1 MSSFKHSSIF
11 KLLVVSI
18 IASIVTFAFL
28 GSLIWDSFQNIEATG
43 QSIFKIQAL
52 KSTIVYYDE
61 VLTMSAN
68 MYVVTGDR
76 KWNRRYLEY
85 KPKLDAT
92 INDLKTISPDILT
105 LRASKSTEEAN
116 LKLVEKEFAAFAL
129 VANGDEKGAL
139 AILNSSN
146 YRQQKDIYRKGMLSI
161 ESYLHKQIEKMLHRQ
176 HQQNTSA
183 YIKIAITIAIFIII
197 YILGFRIT
205 KNYFDELIRSRETI
219 KQNEYFVNAIVEN
232 IPDMI
237 FVKEAE
243 HLRFVRINKAGE
255 RLLGYSRSDLIGKS
269 DHDFF
274 PKNEADFF
282 TKIDREVLQNKNLL
296 DIPSEGIHTNNN
308 KEKILHTKK
317 IPILDSHNEPKYLLG
332 ISEDITERMHA
343 NEENKQLEKRLHRA
357 ERMEAIGLMA
367 GGVAHDLNNIL
378 SGIVGY
384 PELLLLKL
392 PQESPLRQPIE
403 AIWQSGRRASAVVS
417 DLLTVARGVASVRE
431 TLSLNRI
438 IQEYLNSPEFQSL
451 AKTCPKITF
460 LEQLNA
466 DNPFVSCSHIHIMKI
481 IMNLVTN
488 SVEAVKDS
496 GEISISTSNT
506 YIDKFAGAALDIKEG
521 YYVLLGVSDSG
532 VGISCKDLPHIFEPF
547 YTKKELQRSGTG
559 LGLAVVWNAVKD
571 HNGAILVESD
581 TNGSCFKI
589 YFPVSNAIFSES
601 ITENKID
608 LLRGS
613 GERVLIVDDE
623 PSLRDISCQM
633 LRYLG
638 YEADSVSS
646 GELAINFVK
655 ENPVDLL
662 VIDMLMKP
670 GMSGYQ
676 TFKEIRELYPEQT
689 AIIASGFSESEDV
702 KAALQLGASRFIP
715 KPYSMEKLG
724 QSVKEALS
732 HRNRSH
738 KIGG

>member
-161 ESYLHKQIEKMLHRQ
+161 ESYLQKQIEKMLHRQ

-237 FVKEAE
+237 FVKESE

-646 GELAINFVK
+646 GELAINYVK
-655 ENPVDLL
+655 EKPVDLL